1 MDGHFTARRGG
12 EEGASR
18 QLLGA
23 YGQNSLKEPKK
34 ANVRRER
41 ERETKYS
48 KSVFLYSCASQLL
61 EKCLASRLKV
71 VLDLEPVLV

>member
-1 MDGHFTARRGG
+1 MDGHFTARRGGG

-41 ERETKYS
+41 ERNKVQQECV
-48 KSVFLYSCASQLL
+48 SVFMCITAS
-61 EKCLASRLKV
+61 
-71 VLDLEPVLV
+71 